1 MYSKTYFKRVL
12 SFMNQWGRDLAHI
25 TKMLRR
31 RIKTGIDEFD
41 KHVI

>member
-1 MYSKTYFKRVL
+1 
-12 SFMNQWGRDLAHI
+12 LAHI

-41 KHVI
+41 KHVIWKTINEFDTTESECPSLQSF